1 MTGELE
7 PPLSSYFE
15 STNAH
20 DASAVAD
27 LFGETALVHDEGQD
41 HLGRAAIRDWA
52 QSTYDKYD
60 VRLIPHD
67 VHSDGEAMIVS
78 STVAGRF
85 VGSPIDLK
93 FRFVTDGDRIE
104 RLTIV

>member
-1 MTGELE
+1 
-7 PPLSSYFE
+7 
-15 STNAH
+15 
-20 DASAVAD
+20 
-27 LFGETALVHDEGQD
+27 
-41 HLGRAAIRDWA
+41 
-52 QSTYDKYD
+52 
-60 VRLIPHD
+60 
-67 VHSDGEAMIVS
+67 MIVS